1 VFGRQLTMTLVARR
15 SRHFA
20 GTRYRKRGISAQGF
34 VANEVETEQ
43 IMDAGGRAAH
53 VRSCWRTLRS
63 MVVVVL
69 CLEVAAPFAG
79 VCVMG
84 PKKTM

>member
-1 VFGRQLTMTLVARR
+1 MCLQVHVFGRQLTLTLVARR

-43 IMDAGGRAAH
+43 IVDAGELWA
-53 VRSCWRTLRS
+53 
-63 MVVVVL
+63 
-69 CLEVAAPFAG
+69 
-79 VCVMG
+79 
-84 PKKTM
+84 